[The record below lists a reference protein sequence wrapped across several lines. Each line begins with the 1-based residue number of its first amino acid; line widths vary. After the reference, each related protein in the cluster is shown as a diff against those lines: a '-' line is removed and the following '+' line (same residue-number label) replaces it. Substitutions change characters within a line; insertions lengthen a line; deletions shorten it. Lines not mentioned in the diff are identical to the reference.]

1 MVVPGFSVTVGRG
14 FPVEDDV
21 GMALT
26 GRAFDVAVA
35 EEVAGNPI
43 PPANRDDSA
52 ALTSDEYPTAVTGIS
67 VKQLLDEA
75 GLPWMVSG
83 QNGKQGAIL
92 PPTQQSAKTCVLS
105 F

>member
-43 PPANRDDSA
+43 PPANMDDSA

-75 GLPWMVSG
+75 GLP
-83 QNGKQGAIL
+83 
-92 PPTQQSAKTCVLS
+92 
-105 F
+105 